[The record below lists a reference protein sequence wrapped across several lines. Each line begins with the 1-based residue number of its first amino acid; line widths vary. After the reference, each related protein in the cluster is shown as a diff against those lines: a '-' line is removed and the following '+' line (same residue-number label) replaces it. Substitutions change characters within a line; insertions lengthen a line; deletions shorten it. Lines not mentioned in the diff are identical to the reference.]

1 MIKNFLRRILF
12 LNRRP
17 VSTRD
22 KIFASAVVLF
32 FFVAIILG
40 LLIFNSKQAQ
50 APSDEEVQQ
59 RGFSYEPKTTSCVD
73 DPQAFCDKVLRPEY
87 SFSVVAPKDW
97 MVSQLNS
104 QTMKISKEGLDC
116 PVTLTLGDNENY
128 VSASGWLGILNPPGK
143 KDPLVR
149 LTTGEVRHLGVKQ
162 WPAAIL
168 TTNGEFE
175 NVKKEV
181 YIPKGNIVFIFRS
194 EVKGLIDANN
204 NFAPSPIKPEC
215 EAGLNTLLNTVQL

>member
-1 MIKNFLRRILF
+1 MFNLLNHIPF

-17 VSTRD
+17 VLIRD
-22 KIFASAVVLF
+22 KIFAFAVTAL
-32 FFVAIILG
+32 FFVAIVLG

-50 APSDEEVQQ
+50 APSNEQTQ
-59 RGFSYEPKTTSCVD
+59 RGFSYETKTAPCAD
-73 DPQAFCDKVLRPEY
+73 DAQTLCDKVSRPEY
-87 SFSVVAPKDW
+87 GFSAVAPKDW
-97 MVSQLNS
+97 IVSEINS
-104 QTMKISKEGLDC
+104 QTIGISKEGLEC
-116 PVTLTLGDNENY
+116 PITLTLGDNENY

-143 KDPLVR
+143 KDPLIK
-149 LTTGEVRHLGVKQ
+149 LTTGEVRYLGVKQ

-168 TTNGEFE
+168 TVNGEFE